1 MNTTVVTLDE
11 IAEALRKDRDE
22 VMSMMSAFHAL
33 GFPKPLHGESYLLS
47 HVLDWLVAQQEM
59 NLALVTMLSQKIG

>member
-11 IAEALRKDRDE
+11 IAEALQKDRDE

-33 GFPKPLHGESYLLS
+33 GFPKPVQDESYLLS